1 MDWLKRVRS
10 WVFGPILMENALLRT
25 RLRALESSIAE
36 QNTLIDIQIKLFAH
50 VVPKEKLPPWLQH
63 TLKHE
68 EAVKSE
74 EPDDAELLDDEED
87 DEQGE
92 EDDQEE
98 VEEPTI
104 ADFVEIVQEDVE
116 ILKDTI
122 ETSLKPAME
131 GAQVLLSD
139 VNPAFGVRAQEWV
152 VRMDVL
158 CARLDELQEAFEQL
172 AEEAA
177 QVQETTTDDEVL
189 GVG

>member
-1 MDWLKRVRS
+1 VDWLKSVRS
-10 WVFGPILMENALLRT
+10 WIFGPILMENALLRT
-25 RLRALESSIAE
+25 RLRALETRIDE

-50 VVPKEKLPPWLQH
+50 VVPKDKLPPWLQH

-68 EAVKSE
+68 EAVKVDEPEDADLLEDVEGE
-74 EPDDAELLDDEED
+74 EEED
-87 DEQGE
+87 EQ
-92 EDDQEE
+92 EDVD
-98 VEEPTI
+98 EPTI
-104 ADFVEIVQEDVE
+104 ADFVEIVQEDIE
-116 ILKDTI
+116 ALQDTI

-158 CARLDELQEAFEQL
+158 SARLDELQEAFEQL

-177 QVQETTTDDEVL
+177 QVQETTTDDDIVL
-189 GVG
+189 GLG